1 MASNQALSLRP
12 NTSAEGVGPNTRGA
26 FSIAVI
32 GIAITIAFA
41 LQSTY
46 TFIGGTG
53 LCVLFLILYRRLVH
67 FDAEFATRGI
77 LVLLLLTPAFFKPG
91 HGFSPVFY
99 LFATAVS
106 FLTALVISRFS
117 ATAIQRGAT
126 MIYWSL
132 ATMVLAVLGLY
143 WDSPAPFGEVIE
155 GSSTNA
161 IPAYMIIVQLLLC
174 VTSFVVN
181 GRAPI
186 LTPVLTF
193 MIAFFGSGRGSLV
206 VAGLLV
212 LGSLII
218 NLFPRQVSPLY
229 RIVLVT
235 LSLVAMVGLAL
246 NIQELYDYVARYTK
260 LSVGVVDENRLGI
273 VNDYLATITP
283 TTFFLGAEY
292 QGTLIDILY
301 KGNPHISYIRTHSF
315 FGIFGLLIAVLS
327 PLVVLLARAPWS
339 LKLPVGFFVTLA
351 ALRAATEPILFPT
364 LLDVFY
370 FLMILVF
377 VRARDAT
384 VNARPARA
392 DWHPVQV
399 EAD

>member
-1 MASNQALSLRP
+1 MASSHALTVMSILPSERAAP
-12 NTSAEGVGPNTRGA
+12 DTRGA
-26 FSIAVI
+26 FPIAVL
-32 GIAITIAFA
+32 GIAITLAFA

-46 TFIGGTG
+46 TFVSGTF
-53 LCVLFLILYRRLVH
+53 LCVLFLLAYRRLLQV
-67 FDAEFATRGI
+67 DAEFATRGI
-77 LVLLLLTPAFFKPG
+77 LVLFLLTPAFFKPG

-117 ATAIQRGAT
+117 AAAIHRAAT
-126 MIYWSL
+126 VIYSTL
-132 ATMVLAVLGLY
+132 AAMVLGVLALY

-181 GRAPI
+181 GRAPV

-212 LGSLII
+212 MGSLII

-229 RIVLVT
+229 RIALVA
-235 LSLVAMVGLAL
+235 LSLFAMVQLAL
-246 NIQELYDYVARYTK
+246 NIQELYGYVALYTK

-273 VNDYLATITP
+273 LNDYLATITP
-283 TTFFLGAEY
+283 ATFFLGSEY
-292 QGTLIDILY
+292 QGTLIDIRY
-301 KGNPHISYIRTHSF
+301 NGNPHISFIRTHSF
-315 FGIFGLLIAVLS
+315 FGIFGLLMALLS
-327 PLVVLLARAPWS
+327 PFIVLLARAPWS
-339 LKLPVGFFVTLA
+339 LKLPIGFFVMLA

-370 FLMILVF
+370 VLMILF
-377 VRARDAT
+377 FFRARDVAIGT
-384 VNARPARA
+384 P
-392 DWHPVQV
+392 PVR
-399 EAD
+399 